1 VDLSHRGI
9 DHPLC
14 AKLLGASRVHQQLL
28 PEEIFQMPSPVRTI
42 RVNHI
47 NLVLEDYDSVVAH
60 FEHLFGGPIILDMPG
75 DLWHANL
82 TDIGRVII
90 EFFAPKDFFLHT
102 RYGPHF
108 IGIEYQ
114 VEDLEAARET
124 CASRGIRVG
133 RELGQAFH
141 SHPADCHGVSLEMYG
156 GYFHDNE
163 TLQVPMKSAEW
174 WRDEHPLGLDGLRAV
189 TVAVNDLAEG
199 VEDFQ
204 AVFHNELLY
213 EQARPADGANAVGL
227 QIADAVL
234 ELVAPDG
241 DGLAQQH
248 LLAHS
253 EGIRSTVFGVRDLDQ
268 ARGYF
273 AELGINLVPGSTPQ
287 RWAIPADQNLGV
299 IFEFAE

>member
-1 VDLSHRGI
+1 
-9 DHPLC
+9 
-14 AKLLGASRVHQQLL
+14 
-28 PEEIFQMPSPVRTI
+28 MPSPVRAI

-47 NLVLEDYDSVVAH
+47 NLVLEDYDAVVAH
-60 FEHLFGGPIILDMPG
+60 FEKLFGGPIILDMPG

-108 IGIEYQ
+108 IGIEFQ

-124 CASRGIRVG
+124 CASRGIRVA
-133 RELGQAFH
+133 RELGAAFH
-141 SHPADCHGVSLEMYG
+141 SNPADCHGVSLEMYE
-156 GYFHDNE
+156 GYFHDNTE
-163 TLQVPMKSAEW
+163 RLHEPMKSPEW

-189 TVAVNDLAEG
+189 TVAVNDMAAGL
-199 VEDFQ
+199 EDFQ
-204 AVFHNELLY
+204 AVFHNEVAY
-213 EQARPADGANAVGL
+213 EDTRPADGAKAVGL
-227 QIADAVL
+227 RIADSVL

-241 DGLAQQH
+241 DGPVQQH

-268 ARGYF
+268 ARAYF
-273 AELGINLVPGSTPQ
+273 AEHEIDLVPGSTPE
-287 RWAIPADQNLGV
+287 RLAIPAAQNLGV

>member
-1 VDLSHRGI
+1 
-9 DHPLC
+9 
-14 AKLLGASRVHQQLL
+14 
-28 PEEIFQMPSPVRTI
+28 MPSPVRTI

-47 NLVLEDYDSVVAH
+47 NLVLEDYDRVVAH
-60 FEHLFGGPIILDMPG
+60 LDRLFGGPIILDMPG
-75 DLWHANL
+75 ELWHANL
-82 TDIGRVII
+82 TDVGRVII

-114 VEDLEAARET
+114 VEDLAAARET
-124 CASRGIRVG
+124 CASRGIRVA

-141 SHPADCHGVSLEMYG
+141 SNPADCHGVSLEMYE
-156 GYFHDNE
+156 GYFHDNNE
-163 TLQVPMKSAEW
+163 RLHQPMRSPEW

-189 TVAVNDLAEG
+189 TVAVNDLATG

-204 AVFHNELLY
+204 AVFENEVLY
-213 EQARPADGANAVGL
+213 EEARPADGANAVGL
-227 QIADAVL
+227 KIADAVL
-234 ELVAPDG
+234 EVVAAGG
-241 DGLAQQH
+241 DGPLRQH

-253 EGIRSTVFGVRDLDQ
+253 EGIRSAVFGVRDLDQ

-273 AELGINLVPGSTPQ
+273 AEHGVDLQAGSAPG
-287 RWAIPADQNLGV
+287 RLAIPAEQNLGV

>member
-1 VDLSHRGI
+1 
-9 DHPLC
+9 
-14 AKLLGASRVHQQLL
+14 
-28 PEEIFQMPSPVRTI
+28 MPSPVRTI
-42 RVNHI
+42 RVNHV
-47 NLVLEDYDSVVAH
+47 NLVLEDYDQVVDH
-60 FEHLFGGPIILDMPG
+60 FDRVFGGPIILDMPG

-82 TDIGRVII
+82 TDIGRVIV

-114 VEDLEAARET
+114 VEDLAAARET
-124 CASRGIRVG
+124 CASRGIRVA

-141 SHPADCHGVSLEMYG
+141 SNPADCHGVSLEMYE
-156 GYFHDNE
+156 GYFHDNNE
-163 TLQVPMKSAEW
+163 RLHAPLRSAEW

-199 VEDFQ
+199 LEDFQ
-204 AVFHNELLY
+204 AVFQNEVLY
-213 EQARPADGANAVGL
+213 EEARPADGATAVGM

-241 DGLAQQH
+241 DGPAQQY

-273 AELGINLVPGSTPQ
+273 AERGLDLIPGSSPE
-287 RWAIPADQNLGV
+287 RWAIPPEQNLGV
-299 IFEFAE
+299 IFEFSE